1 MSLGAEIA
9 RLRIAKGWRQKDLAA
24 QVNVLQS
31 HVARWE
37 NDMNRPRRRMLQKL
51 ADALAVPIEYLL
63 AADRKDGTSRLV
75 EEQDAVLAELL
86 RQVHKIEPQDREAL
100 KTILQTMLTKAQM
113 HELLVRPS
121 PAIGTSP
128 PESERKNRPRLS
140 AKRSA

>member
-24 QVNVLQS
+24 QVDVLQS

-51 ADALAVPIEYLL
+51 ADALSVPIEHLL
-63 AADRKDGTSRLV
+63 AADRKDGTSRLM

-121 PAIGTSP
+121 SSITTSEP
-128 PESERKNRPRLS
+128 ERKPKNGPRLS